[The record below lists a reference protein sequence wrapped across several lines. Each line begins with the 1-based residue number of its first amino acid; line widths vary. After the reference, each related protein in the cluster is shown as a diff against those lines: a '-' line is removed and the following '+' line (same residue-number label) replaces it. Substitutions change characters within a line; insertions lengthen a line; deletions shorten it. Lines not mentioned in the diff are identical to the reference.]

1 MACDLVPA
9 PQFLQP
15 PDVPRQFGRSLGRDE
30 FWTGFFGINRIRGG
44 LRWPTHSGMIRNN
57 LSQLHL
63 NFSKIII
70 SITII

>member
-1 MACDLVPA
+1 MARDLVPA

-30 FWTGFFGINRIRGG
+30 FWTGFFLGIHRIRGG
-44 LRWPTHSGMIRNN
+44 LRGPIHPGMIRNN

-63 NFSKIII
+63 NVLK
-70 SITII
+70 